1 MLVSSRRASVVVPRD
16 APSIASPLRYLV
28 KRDLCGIYDFKF
40 ELGEPLAGKNIFTTF
55 AGDKV
60 YEKTHTYRY
69 ADANDGF
76 AIGASIRTGSDGTSY
91 APA

>member
-1 MLVSSRRASVVVPRD
+1 MRHP
-16 APSIASPLRYLV
+16 
-28 KRDLCGIYDFKF
+28 C
-40 ELGEPLAGKNIFTTF
+40 ELGESLAGKNIFTTF

-69 ADANDGF
+69 ADANDGC

-91 APA
+91 APARRRSLLSGKLCYLSV